1 MNVFAEEKVAQGYDD
16 YYNTEFGKKVGQI
29 EEQLVRELMQE
40 IPQIPLLELGCGT
53 GHWTRI
59 FLNMG
64 YEVTATDVAEP
75 MLRVIRTKEL
85 KINIRELDAMNLP
98 FENNSL
104 ELIAG
109 ITMLEFVNDQQKVID
124 EIFRVLKPG
133 GWLVLGCLNEESAL
147 GKTADND
154 PVFKH
159 AKFLDTA
166 SLKQKLGSFKRVEIN
181 SGVHFSE
188 NFEIMDGKPEA
199 KAYAPAFMAVL
210 AQKS

>member
-16 YYNTEFGKKVGQI
+16 YYNSEFGKKVGQI